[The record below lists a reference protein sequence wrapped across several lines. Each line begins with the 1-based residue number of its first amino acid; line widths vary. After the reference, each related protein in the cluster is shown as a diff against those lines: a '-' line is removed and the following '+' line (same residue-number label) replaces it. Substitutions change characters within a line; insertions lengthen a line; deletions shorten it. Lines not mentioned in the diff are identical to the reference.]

1 LGLAWVSAQAHGSA
15 TGRWYKIGPPLTLD
29 TEAKAGRAALARVS
43 VLEALLEAERARVEE
58 WKAVADRF
66 AAQPDTA
73 SSLNN
78 LAFLL
83 QDQARVAWPG
93 GQPRT
98 NGAGT
103 IITSKIPLHDAQI
116 RFVRTQPTCGCH
128 HDLRVLRRAL
138 GRPHGVDLGAVTTE
152 LPGQPERLGN
162 VVQAHWD
169 TLRLD
174 ASAPQVG
181 SEARKRAASLPF
193 GACRSRQ
200 LTLICAVQHGD

>member
-1 LGLAWVSAQAHGSA
+1 M
-15 TGRWYKIGPPLTLD
+15 
-29 TEAKAGRAALARVS
+29 S

-98 NGAGT
+98 NGA
-103 IITSKIPLHDAQI
+103 
-116 RFVRTQPTCGCH
+116 RH
-128 HDLRVLRRAL
+128 HHHLED
-138 GRPHGVDLGAVTTE
+138 P
-152 LPGQPERLGN
+152 
-162 VVQAHWD
+162 
-169 TLRLD
+169 
-174 ASAPQVG
+174 AP
-181 SEARKRAASLPF
+181 
-193 GACRSRQ
+193 
-200 LTLICAVQHGD
+200 